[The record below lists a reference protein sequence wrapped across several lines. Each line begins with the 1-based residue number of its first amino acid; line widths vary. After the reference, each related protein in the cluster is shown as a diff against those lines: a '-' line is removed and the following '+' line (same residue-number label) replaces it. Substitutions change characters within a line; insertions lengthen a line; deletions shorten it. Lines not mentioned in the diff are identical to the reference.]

1 MTYADTGMVA
11 VKRQKQAKKYIY
23 QQRQQRVH
31 TTEGN
36 RLHRIS
42 SVNSL
47 NAETNNKAHYKTT
60 LLPEGSVTSVIT
72 ICYLKCPLFNK
83 K

>member
-1 MTYADTGMVA
+1 MTYADTGKVA
-11 VKRQKQAKKYIY
+11 AKRQNKQKNIY
-23 QQRQQRVH
+23 EQRQQRVH

-36 RLHRIS
+36 RRHRIS

-47 NAETNNKAHYKTT
+47 NTETNDKAKTT
-60 LLPEGSVTSVIT
+60 LPSKGLVSSVIT